1 MTRERV
7 DLPEPFSPVSAWTS
21 PARIEKSTR
30 SSATTPGYTTVAPRT
45 STSAG
50 STDEFVT
57 VSPTACISQFPF
69 PTVPFPRG
77 GLHLGSIL
85 DSLPLCG
92 AECLKLFRRRYKR
105 QPRLSHF

>member
-30 SSATTPGYTTVAPRT
+30 SRATTPGYTTVAPRT
-45 STSAG
+45 STSGVSEGAA
-50 STDEFVT
+50 VP
-57 VSPTACISQFPF
+57 VSPTACIFHFPF

-77 GLHLGSIL
+77 CLHLGSIL
-85 DSLPLCG
+85 DYLPLCG
-92 AECLKLFRRRYKR
+92 AECLKLFGRCYKHR
-105 QPRLSHF
+105 GRVIHF